1 MAFLYDVVYDK
12 YTRRHRLEF
21 INQQF
26 DYLMSIEFDDESGN
40 YKLSVDEA
48 EADKISRLWAKRKF
62 DMDYWLKLAATELA
76 DADKKL
82 NDHERKSDS
91 M

>member
-12 YTRRHRLEF
+12 DTRRHRLEF

-26 DYLMSIEFDDESGN
+26 DYLMGIEFDDELGR

-48 EADKISRLWAKRKF
+48 EADKISSLWAGRKF
-62 DMDYWLKLAATELA
+62 DTEYWMRLASTEL
-76 DADKKL
+76 DKADKKL
-82 NDHERKSDS
+82 PRSL
-91 M
+91 

>member
-1 MAFLYDVVYDK
+1 MAFLYDVIHDK

-26 DYLMSIEFDDESGN
+26 EYLMGIGFDDGLGR

-48 EADKISRLWAKRKF
+48 EADKISNVWAGRKF
-62 DMDYWLKLAATELA
+62 DKEYWLKLAATEL
-76 DADKKL
+76 DKADKKL
-82 NDHERKSDS
+82 PNGP
-91 M
+91 